1 MPQEKST
8 GKKSTG
14 NPAIYCLLAMPEAG
28 FTPDQNISMKEI
40 MLALTRATLNEAK
53 IDESRQLTDIFV
65 EELGKIVDGPE
76 RASSTQQVIYQ
87 TEQAMLDTVGK
98 EDQYE
103 KGLESKLAITRIAAL
118 MMSQTLSNKADFN

>member
-8 GKKSTG
+8 DKKSTG
-14 NPAIYCLLAMPEAG
+14 NPAIDCLLAMPEAG

-103 KGLESKLAITRIAAL
+103 KGLESKLAITRIATL
-118 MMSQTLSNKADFN
+118 MMSQTLSNKADSN